1 MKLYRCPWC
10 GEKGIRPALPP
21 VRRRYFGEDD
31 TKQRCCKSCGQPYL
45 DISGHDS
52 KFLFAFGIFLFI
64 NLLIIFILNWFLREN
79 NEILNFPALI
89 LIICFMGTYVVHF
102 HKPVYLRYSNLEE
115 KAFPFEY
122 SFKAKLRFLSLKE
135 GGVFRRKKRFYNG
148 AILAAEF
155 KFDEEKINKSLN
167 KQIAVVFDNIK
178 YHANTATCDVAFI
191 LDEKIDK
198 SLLKK
203 GLRFSVI
210 SNEDINFALG
220 TVTDTIKPLPS
231 SANKKVIT
239 KKRKNWQ
246 NPDYFN

>member
-1 MKLYRCPWC
+1 M
-10 GEKGIRPALPP
+10 
-21 VRRRYFGEDD
+21 
-31 TKQRCCKSCGQPYL
+31 
-45 DISGHDS
+45 
-52 KFLFAFGIFLFI
+52 
-64 NLLIIFILNWFLREN
+64 REN
-79 NEILNFPALI
+79 NEILFFPVLI
-89 LIICFMGTYVVHF
+89 LNICFMGTFVVHF

-148 AILAAEF
+148 AVLTAKF
-155 KFDEEKINKSLN
+155 DFDEEKINKSLN
-167 KQIAVVFDNIK
+167 EQTLAVVFDNIK

-210 SNEDINFALG
+210 SNEDISFAIG
-220 TVTDTIKPLPS
+220 TVTDTIKSPPS
-231 SANKKVIT
+231 SANKKAIT
-239 KKRKNWQ
+239 KKLKNWQ